1 MLDPDG
7 VFFLERVGKVP
18 DFQTTPCHIVQ
29 AWDRWIEEE
38 GGQVVDDITVV
49 SGLEDEDCKVDDVF
63 WIHQKAFTSV
73 NLQIL
78 FFLYNG
84 VGEWGVVNS
93 AKHEGEQSKRRVEV
107 KAR

>member
-1 MLDPDG
+1 MAF
-7 VFFLERVGKVP
+7 FFLERVGKVP
-18 DFQTTPCHIVQ
+18 DFQTTPCRIVQ

-63 WIHQKAFTSV
+63 GYSKNPCRCV

-78 FFLYNG
+78 F
-84 VGEWGVVNS
+84 V
-93 AKHEGEQSKRRVEV
+93 
-107 KAR
+107 